1 MPISDAV
8 VKLVK
13 YPPELLPDS
22 WYGNI
27 PAGAEV
33 APPVLELRNF
43 RPYLVRLTNIQV
55 PTAAPTFVNLRAQY
69 NNIQIEEN
77 VDAMLSLFPGAWQMV
92 SKDNLRFNFFSIVG
106 VIPYTAH
113 YGLWVT
119 KPTIAEKMVWNI
131 TLTPEDRALAD
142 KLGIAATVEKGLLPL
157 PITQQIEREYQVL
170 AEETHSRQV
179 TIAVANTVY
188 SIENIYPRP
197 GEIIVLTRIAALPA
211 AVGDVVRVIVARDRD
226 EGIADVRTFPLSLIP
241 GGEVACF
248 IPATTEMRL
257 TCQAAVAP
265 AGAFVPMLFRYTFQR
280 IRLTN
285 ILRARFGLVSKDE
298 LPGDVYEKVLSGVL

>member
-1 MPISDAV
+1 MPISDATV
-8 VKLVK
+8 RLVK

-22 WYGNI
+22 WFGNI
-27 PAGAEV
+27 PALAEV

-43 RPYLVRLTNIQV
+43 RPYLVRLTNIRV
-55 PTAAPTFVNLRAQY
+55 PTAAPTNVNLRARYDNVQV
-69 NNIQIEEN
+69 EEN
-77 VDAMLSLFPGAWQMV
+77 VDAMLALFPGAWQMP
-92 SKDNLRFNFFSIVG
+92 SKDNLRFNFLSLAGI
-106 VIPYTAH
+106 IAYTAH

-119 KPTIAEKMVWNI
+119 IPTLAEKMVWNI
-131 TLTPEDRALAD
+131 KMTSDEKALAD
-142 KLGIAATVEKGLLPL
+142 KLGIAATIDKGLLPL
-157 PITQQIEREYQVL
+157 PLADQIEREYQVL
-170 AEETHSRQV
+170 AEETHSRQIV
-179 TIAVANTVY
+179 VAVANTVY

-211 AVGDVVRVIVARDRD
+211 LVGDVVRIVVARDRD
-226 EGIADVRTFPLSLIP
+226 EGIADVRTFPLLLAP

-248 IPATTEMRL
+248 IPATTEIRL

-265 AGAFVPMLFRYTFQR
+265 AAPFVPMLFRYTFQR

-298 LPGDVYEKVLSGVL
+298 IPGDTYEKVQCGIL

>member
-22 WYGNI
+22 WFGNI
-27 PAGAEV
+27 PALAEV

-55 PTAAPTFVNLRAQY
+55 PTAPPTLVNLRARYDNVQV
-69 NNIQIEEN
+69 EEN
-77 VDAMLSLFPGAWQMV
+77 VDAMLNIFPGAWQMP
-92 SKDNLRFNFFSIVG
+92 SKDNLRLNFLSLAGIIAYQTHF
-106 VIPYTAH
+106 
-113 YGLWVT
+113 GLWVT
-119 KPTIAEKMVWNI
+119 IPTIAEKMVWNVK
-131 TLTPEDRALAD
+131 LTPTEQALAD
-142 KLGIAATVEKGLLPL
+142 KLGIAATIEKGLLPL
-157 PITQQIEREYQVL
+157 PLTDQIEREYQVL

-179 TIAVANTVY
+179 VVAVANTVY
-188 SIENIYPRP
+188 SIENLYPRP

-211 AVGDVVRVIVARDRD
+211 LVANVVRVVVARDRD

-241 GGEVACF
+241 GGEVDCF
-248 IPATTEMRL
+248 IPATTEIRL

-265 AGAFVPMLFRYTFQR
+265 AAPFVPMLFRYTFQR

-298 LPGDVYEKVLSGVL
+298 IPGDTWEKCVAGIL